1 MDGMFTS
8 GAVTSKSSSMSTINA
23 LGHSWM
29 IIGVLFKCGL
39 GRDLLLDLDLGF
51 DLLSARGLLKLSAR
65 SLGSDK
71 PLFSKTEKY

>member
-1 MDGMFTS
+1 
-8 GAVTSKSSSMSTINA
+8 
-23 LGHSWM
+23 M
-29 IIGVLFKCGL
+29 IIGVLFKCGR

-71 PLFSKTEKY
+71 PLFSKKY

>member
-8 GAVTSKSSSMSTINA
+8 GAVISKSSSMSTINA

-29 IIGVLFKCGL
+29 IIGVLFRCGL

-65 SLGSDK
+65 SLGSAEPK
-71 PLFSKTEKY
+71 FSENKKN